1 MGEEKGANG
10 WSILD
15 QPRRR
20 VRNKLRDR
28 KMTQVILT
36 GKTKHGKDRIRQH
49 GNVWNVTSMSMPVA
63 PHKMMLESLHETTTL
78 RVSCETLRFKDAR
91 SIDKSDD
98 KDFDWQFI

>member
-49 GNVWNVTSMSMPVA
+49 GNVWNVTSMSMQTD
-63 PHKMMLESLHETTTL
+63 KNRMMLESLHESTYIIYT
-78 RVSCETLRFKDAR
+78 
-91 SIDKSDD
+91 
-98 KDFDWQFI
+98 